1 MPRYYATNIHPT
13 KLHNDILKG
22 FKNISNIKNTY
33 FYTTKGIFIIEKGGL
48 CQITQLNEPEPIKHN
63 VNDYNIIEDKRDRQ
77 LIPVTSQLPYDY
89 HVKRSMVSRYSLGNS
104 ILVIEKTGEYFT
116 DFYIESEH
124 PITRDILQK
133 DIVSFLSQLN

>member
-1 MPRYYATNIHPT
+1 M
-13 KLHNDILKG
+13 
-22 FKNISNIKNTY
+22 
-33 FYTTKGIFIIEKGGL
+33 

-63 VNDYNIIEDKRDRQ
+63 INDYNIIEDKRDRQ

-89 HVKRSMVSRYSLGNS
+89 HVKRSMVSRYSLDNA
-104 ILVIEKTGEYFT
+104 ILVVEKIGEYFT